1 MFEIKEEL
9 PNGGVA
15 RMTNLFK
22 KESQFKTRWYH
33 RMPRYWF
40 QKDLVRPE
48 GVHGAPE
55 VFRLDVAEGVKP
67 NKKPPVRIYL
77 GTEAGQFRAE
87 RVFVWSVMKVRDP
100 ARVYEIHFMK
110 ELKGYDRTGWKTGFT
125 NYRYGIPAMCGGK
138 GRAIYNDV
146 DQLYLADPGEM
157 FDLDMGG
164 AGMLCITP
172 RETSVM
178 LIDCEKM
185 IPHWTLAYAQ
195 RGKRHKFFRE
205 TVQEKKL
212 WGRLPSE
219 WNARDDEFTADK
231 SKCFHF
237 TTLQTQPWQPFPD
250 VLRYEPHPDGEVW
263 FSRERAADAA
273 GFSVFTKEQP
283 SRRFVEI
290 LDQQHAL
297 NNRNN
302 TFDKAVEADIKQL
315 MSDSSAKDI
324 LSFGLSDKAVGR
336 PILPGL
342 TVAYGK
348 IASAGKRKNK
358 PKKYEGVVCVD
369 LLPGFPDEDVSW
381 MIDELF
387 KSATKFVY
395 ASVACDPSNENL
407 ANGQNAR
414 VTQQLPE
421 WWNGWF
427 SLVARRHPSIRWK
440 LRAVEKGGKSSAYV
454 GDERKV
460 SEAA

>member
-195 RGKRHKFFRE
+195 RGKKHKFFRE

-219 WNARDDEFTADK
+219 WNARDDEFSADK

-324 LSFGLSDKAVGR
+324 LSFGLSDEAVGT

>member
-1 MFEIKEEL
+1 
-9 PNGGVA
+9 
-15 RMTNLFK
+15 MTNMFK

-40 QKDLVRPE
+40 QKDLARPE
-48 GVHGAPE
+48 GVHAAPE
-55 VFRLDVAEGVKP
+55 VFRLDVARGVKP
-67 NKKPPVRIYL
+67 NNKPPVRIYL

-87 RVFVWSVMKVRDP
+87 RVFVWSVMQVRDP

-110 ELKGYDRTGWKTGFT
+110 ELKGYDRSGWKTGFT

-157 FDLDMGG
+157 FDLDMAG
-164 AGMLCITP
+164 AAMLCITP

-195 RGKRHKFFRE
+195 RGKKHKFFRE
-205 TVQEKKL
+205 TAQEKNL
-212 WGRLPSE
+212 WGPLPAE

-283 SRRFVEI
+283 SRRFAEI
-290 LDQQHAL
+290 LQQQTAL
-297 NNRNN
+297 HGN
-302 TFDKAVEADIKQL
+302 TNTADKAVETDINQL
-315 MSDSSAKDI
+315 VTETIAKDI
-324 LSFGLSDKAVGR
+324 LGVGLDDDVAGFTTPS
-336 PILPGL
+336 GL
-342 TVAYGK
+342 IVVHQK
-348 IASAGKRKNK
+348 ITSAGQRKNNA
-358 PKKYEGVVCVD
+358 KKHDGVVCVD
-369 LLPGFPDEDVSW
+369 LLHGLPDEDVSW

-387 KSATKFVY
+387 KSANKFVY
-395 ASVACDPSNENL
+395 ASVACYPAKDKL
-407 ANGQNAR
+407 TDGQNAR
-414 VTQQLPE
+414 VTQQLPD

-427 SLVARRHPSIRWK
+427 TLIGRRHPNIRWK
-440 LRAVEKGGKSSAYV
+440 LRSFEKGGKSKLHV
-454 GDERKV
+454 GDVRQV